1 MDKRDLIE
9 IVQSLAIAAVLAF
22 LIITFVAQSFVVEG
36 SSMEETLQHGERLIV
51 NKLVYRFSEP
61 DRGEIVVFTP
71 GEDEDNRYIKRIIGV
86 PGDTVYIQ
94 DDQVYVNGEPIEEE
108 YIREEMREVGETGPF
123 EVPENSYFV
132 LGDNRN
138 HSADS
143 RFPNLVG
150 YVDRDKIHGRALW
163 VFWPLNEMRLV
174 DHAEYSLEEKNNSA
188 ANSS

>member
-1 MDKRDLIE
+1 MDRQDFIE
-9 IVQSLAIAAVLAF
+9 IIQSLVIAGVLAF

-71 GEDEDNRYIKRIIGV
+71 QGAEDNRYIKRIIGL

-94 DDQVYVNGEPIEEE
+94 EGEVFVNGEPLEED
-108 YIREEMREVGETGPF
+108 YIKEEMREVGESGPF
-123 EVPENSYFV
+123 EVPEDSYFV

-150 YVDRDKIHGRALW
+150 YVDRDNIHGRALW
-163 VFWPLNEMRLV
+163 VFWPPTEMRLV
-174 DHAEYSLEEKNNSA
+174 DHEEYSIDNNS
-188 ANSS
+188 S

>member
-1 MDKRDLIE
+1 MDRQDFIE
-9 IVQSLAIAAVLAF
+9 IIQSLVIAGVLAF

-71 GEDEDNRYIKRIIGV
+71 QGAEDNRYIKRIIGL

-94 DDQVYVNGEPIEEE
+94 DGEVFVNGEPLEED
-108 YIREEMREVGETGPF
+108 YIKEEMREVGESGPF
-123 EVPENSYFV
+123 EIPEDSYFV

-150 YVDRDKIHGRALW
+150 YVDEDNIHGRALW
-163 VFWPLNEMRLV
+163 VFWPPTEMRLV
-174 DHAEYSLEEKNNSA
+174 DHEEYSLDNNS
-188 ANSS
+188 S

>member
-1 MDKRDLIE
+1 MPVDKKDLIE
-9 IVQSLAIAAVLAF
+9 IVQSLAIAGVLAF

-36 SSMEETLQHGERLIV
+36 SSMEETLQNGERLIV
-51 NKLVYRFSEP
+51 NKLVYRFNKP

-71 GEDEDNRYIKRIIGV
+71 QGAENNRYIKRVIGL

-94 DDQVYVNGEPIEEE
+94 DNQVFVNGEPLEED
-108 YIREEMREVGETGPF
+108 YIKEEMRAVGESGPF
-123 EVPENSYFV
+123 EVPEDSYFV

-150 YVDRDKIHGRALW
+150 YVDRDNIHGRAMW
-163 VFWPLNEMRLV
+163 VFWPLNEMRFV
-174 DHAEYSLEEKNNSA
+174 DHKEYNVDNNSR
-188 ANSS
+188 

>member
-1 MDKRDLIE
+1 MDRQDFIE
-9 IVQSLAIAAVLAF
+9 IIQSLVIAGVLAF

-51 NKLVYRFSEP
+51 NKLVYRFSDP

-71 GEDEDNRYIKRIIGV
+71 QGAEDNRYIKRIIGL

-94 DDQVYVNGEPIEEE
+94 DGEVFVNGEPLEED
-108 YIREEMREVGETGPF
+108 YIKEEMREVGESGPF
-123 EVPENSYFV
+123 EIPEDSYFV

-150 YVDRDKIHGRALW
+150 YVDRDNIHGRALW
-163 VFWPLNEMRLV
+163 VFWPPTEMRLV
-174 DHAEYSLEEKNNSA
+174 DHEEYSIDNNS
-188 ANSS
+188 S

>member
-1 MDKRDLIE
+1 LDRQDFIE
-9 IVQSLAIAAVLAF
+9 IIQSLVIAGVLAF

-71 GEDEDNRYIKRIIGV
+71 QGAEDNRYIKRIIGL

-94 DDQVYVNGEPIEEE
+94 EGEVFVNGEPLEED
-108 YIREEMREVGETGPF
+108 YIKEEMREVGESGPF
-123 EVPENSYFV
+123 EVPEDSYFV

-150 YVDRDKIHGRALW
+150 YVDRDNIHGRALW
-163 VFWPLNEMRLV
+163 VFWPPTEMRLV
-174 DHAEYSLEEKNNSA
+174 DHEEYSIDNNS
-188 ANSS
+188 S

>member
-1 MDKRDLIE
+1 MDRQDFIE
-9 IVQSLAIAAVLAF
+9 IIQSLVIAGVLAF

-51 NKLVYRFSEP
+51 NKLVYRFSDP

-71 GEDEDNRYIKRIIGV
+71 QGAEDNRYIKRIIGL

-94 DDQVYVNGEPIEEE
+94 DGEVFVNGEPLEED
-108 YIREEMREVGETGPF
+108 YIKEEMREVGESGPF
-123 EVPENSYFV
+123 ESPEDSYFV

-150 YVDRDKIHGRALW
+150 YVDRDNIHGRALW
-163 VFWPLNEMRLV
+163 VFWPPTEMRLV
-174 DHAEYSLEEKNNSA
+174 DHEEYSIDNNS
-188 ANSS
+188 S